1 MRIYIISCNKKNFP
15 WQNQNYD
22 RRKLLPN
29 IQMSAMLYASMNL
42 QALCAYLQIL
52 SRETEFNAK
61 GTVFS
66 KDLNV

>member
-1 MRIYIISCNKKNFP
+1 
-15 WQNQNYD
+15 
-22 RRKLLPN
+22 
-29 IQMSAMLYASMNL
+29 MSAMLYASMNL